1 MNLGYVISTIIASLV
16 LLSLVALNSRIVRG
30 SGEQTLYTMA
40 KIQSDMVVD
49 YVKDDM
55 RSMGYRVD
63 GNAIVYADA
72 NCIRFLVRF
81 EGDESPTAIDWWF
94 NSGADPIGQNDN
106 IRPLYRRQVTYDS
119 GDDPDVTVGCD
130 FASDPDAVSI
140 ATGIVEFEFVYL
152 DDQRQPV
159 TDPQN
164 QLDNIRQIQLSMI
177 VENMESY
184 GNRNQYVRSTWR
196 GEITP
201 FNLNLNMN

>member
-1 MNLGYVISTIIASLV
+1 MNLGYVISTFIASLV

-49 YVKDDM
+49 YLKDDM

-63 GNAIVYADA
+63 GNAIVYADI
-72 NCIRFLVRF
+72 NCVRFLVRF

-94 NSGADPIGQNDN
+94 HTGADAIGQNDN
-106 IRPLYRRQVTYDS
+106 IRPLYRRQVSYDP

-140 ATGIVEFEFVYL
+140 ATGIVEFQLEYL
-152 DDQRQPV
+152 DANRQVIPN
-159 TDPQN
+159 PQS
-164 QLDNIRQIQLSMI
+164 QLDNIRQIRLSLV
-177 VENMESY
+177 VENLESY
-184 GNRNQYVRSTWR
+184 DSRNQYVRSTWR

-201 FNLNLNMN
+201 FNLNSN